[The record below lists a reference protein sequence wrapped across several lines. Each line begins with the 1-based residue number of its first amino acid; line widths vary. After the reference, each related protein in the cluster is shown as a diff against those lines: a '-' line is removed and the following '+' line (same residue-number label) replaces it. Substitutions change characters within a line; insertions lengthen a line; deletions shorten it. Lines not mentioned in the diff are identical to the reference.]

1 MRKDKNSKQIRFI
14 LSCDLFF
21 IRQLRDGFQPHWD
34 ATKLREIL
42 RYSICATGKTG
53 EVMIASFR
61 EDRAKAGK
69 PRLCAMDTE
78 SHLTATAAVTIET
91 RLSQ

>member
-1 MRKDKNSKQIRFI
+1 
-14 LSCDLFF
+14 
-21 IRQLRDGFQPHWD
+21 
-34 ATKLREIL
+34 
-42 RYSICATGKTG
+42 
-53 EVMIASFR
+53 MIASFR